1 MLTRFEPERRAVAL
15 APAAPRPVM
24 SLQPFGLGPDPHFIY
39 RSDPYIWAFE
49 QTMTAVRRR
58 EGLVLVTGEPGT
70 GKTLFCR
77 TLFSKLSGRH
87 AVSVILDPC
96 VGFEELLLQV
106 LRDFG
111 VLPDIP
117 ETDGLRRHEL
127 IATLHRYLASLI
139 PLDTTAVLVI
149 DEAQHLR
156 PEVLEQL
163 RLLSNCESD
172 HAKLLQIVLVGTTEL
187 EEICRSERLRHL
199 DQRVARRCRLRPLE
213 PEEIADYIENR
224 LTAASLAGDAFSP
237 HAIKTVAVL
246 SGGVPRTINL
256 LCERSLD
263 IARRRGVTTV
273 DAPVVRSAARQLD
286 IPVPRTW
293 FTRSRAAVVGSAML
307 VMLVPAAWLCASVV
321 RASHAPATSTVAPAG
336 NPGGG
341 GASATVAP
349 AASAAAAVAPIP
361 VIPGDSAT
369 VGTLAL
375 ADGFTIEVAG
385 FRDVDRATSVIQQLH
400 DSGLPAFH
408 RMDANGLRHF
418 VLVGPYVTQTE
429 VDAVKQMLAARGF
442 TQTKVRREDAGV
454 LLP

>member
-1 MLTRFEPERRAVAL
+1 MLTRFDSVAPRAVAL
-15 APAAPRPVM
+15 APRPVTTV
-24 SLQPFGLGPDPHFIY
+24 QPFALGPDPHFVY

-49 QTMTAVRRR
+49 QIITAVRRR
-58 EGLVLVTGEPGT
+58 EGLMLVTGEPGT
-70 GKTLFCR
+70 GKTLLCR
-77 TLFSKLSGRH
+77 TLFSKLSGHH

-117 ETDGLRRHEL
+117 ETDGMRRHEL

-139 PLDTTAVLVI
+139 PLNTTAVLVI

-172 HAKLLQIVLVGTTEL
+172 HAKLLQIVLVGTTTL

-199 DQRVARRCRLRPLE
+199 DNRIARRCRLRPLE
-213 PEEIADYIENR
+213 PEEIADYVENR
-224 LTAASLAGDAFSP
+224 LTAASLSGDRLSP
-237 HAIKTVAVL
+237 HAIKTVAIL
-246 SGGVPRTINL
+246 SGGIPRTINL

-273 DAPVVRSAARQLD
+273 DAPIVRSAARQLE

-293 FTRSRAAVVGSAML
+293 FTRSRAAVAGSIVL
-307 VMLVPAAWLCASVV
+307 VMLVPAAWLFASGL
-321 RASHAPATSTVAPAG
+321 RASRASAPAVPVAGGSDSTVAPSAG
-336 NPGGG
+336 
-341 GASATVAP
+341 T
-349 AASAAAAVAPIP
+349 AAAAPPAAIAASIP
-361 VIPGDSAT
+361 VLPGDNAT

-400 DSGLPAFH
+400 DAGLPAFH
-408 RMDANGLRHF
+408 RSDENGLRHF
-418 VLVGPYVTQTE
+418 VLVGPYVTQSE
-429 VDAVKQMLAARGF
+429 VDTVQQMLAGRGF
-442 TQTKVRREDAGV
+442 AQTKVRREDAGV

>member
-1 MLTRFEPERRAVAL
+1 
-15 APAAPRPVM
+15 
-24 SLQPFGLGPDPHFIY
+24 
-39 RSDPYIWAFE
+39 
-49 QTMTAVRRR
+49 
-58 EGLVLVTGEPGT
+58 VLVTGEPGT
-70 GKTLFCR
+70 GKTLLCR
-77 TLFSKLSGRH
+77 TLFSKLSGHH

-117 ETDGLRRHEL
+117 ETDGMRRHEL

-139 PLDTTAVLVI
+139 PLNTTAVLVI

-172 HAKLLQIVLVGTTEL
+172 HAKLLQIVLVGTTTL

-199 DQRVARRCRLRPLE
+199 DKRIARRCRLRPLD

-224 LTAASLAGDAFSP
+224 LTAASLSGDQLSP

-246 SGGVPRTINL
+246 SGGIPRTINL

-263 IARRRGVTTV
+263 IARRRGVATV
-273 DAPVVRSAARQLD
+273 DAPIVRSAARQLEV
-286 IPVPRTW
+286 PVPRTW
-293 FTRSRAAVVGSAML
+293 FTRSRAAVIGSALL
-307 VMLVPAAWLCASVV
+307 VVLVPAAWLCAAGL
-321 RASHAPATSTVAPAG
+321 RATRAPVSPAMPVAVGGDGTVASPAG
-336 NPGGG
+336 
-341 GASATVAP
+341 TP
-349 AASAAAAVAPIP
+349 AAVVAVTAASIP
-361 VIPGDSAT
+361 LLPGDNAT

-400 DSGLPAFH
+400 DAGLAAFH
-408 RMDANGLRHF
+408 RTDGNGLRHF

-429 VDAVKQMLAARGF
+429 VDAVQQMLARRGF
-442 TQTKVRREDAGV
+442 TQTKVRREEAGV

>member
-1 MLTRFEPERRAVAL
+1 MLTRFESAPPRAVAL
-15 APAAPRPVM
+15 ARRPVM
-24 SLQPFGLGPDPHFIY
+24 ALQPFGLGPDPHFIY

-49 QTMTAVRRR
+49 QIITAVRRR

-70 GKTLFCR
+70 GKTLLCR
-77 TLFSKLSGRH
+77 TLLSKLSGHH
-87 AVSVILDPC
+87 AVSVVLDPC

-111 VLPDIP
+111 VLPDTP
-117 ETDGLRRHEL
+117 DTDGMRRNEL
-127 IATLHRYLASLI
+127 ISTLHRYLASLI
-139 PLDTTAVLVI
+139 PLNTTAVLVI

-172 HAKLLQIVLVGTTEL
+172 HAKLLQIVLVGTTTL

-199 DQRVARRCRLRPLE
+199 DQRIARRCRLRPLE
-213 PEEIADYIENR
+213 PEEIADYVENR
-224 LTAASLAGDAFSP
+224 LSAASLRGDEFSP

-263 IARRRGVTTV
+263 IARRRGATTV
-273 DAPVVRSAARQLD
+273 DAPIVRSAARQLE
-286 IPVPRTW
+286 IPVPQTW
-293 FTRSRAAVVGSAML
+293 FTRSRTAVIGAVLL
-307 VMLVPAAWLCASVV
+307 VMLVPAAWLCASGL
-321 RASHAPATSTVAPAG
+321 RTTHATSSGPAAAAANDNDAGAPRTATPATASTVA
-336 NPGGG
+336 
-341 GASATVAP
+341 
-349 AASAAAAVAPIP
+349 AASIP
-361 VIPGDSAT
+361 VLPRDSAI

-385 FRDVDRATSVIQQLH
+385 FRDVDRAASVIQQLH
-400 DSGLPAFH
+400 DAGLPAFH
-408 RMDANGLRHF
+408 RTDANGFRHF
-418 VLVGPYVTQTE
+418 VLVGPYVTQAE
-429 VDAVKQMLAARGF
+429 VDSVEQVLAARGF
-442 TQTKVRREDAGV
+442 TQTRVRREDAGV

>member
-1 MLTRFEPERRAVAL
+1 MLTRLDSRAPRAIAL
-15 APAAPRPVM
+15 APRPVM
-24 SLQPFGLGPDPHFIY
+24 TMQPFGLGPDPHFVY

-49 QTMTAVRRR
+49 QIITAVRRR

-70 GKTLFCR
+70 GKTLLCR
-77 TLFSKLSGRH
+77 TLLSKLSGHH
-87 AVSVILDPC
+87 AVSVMLDPC
-96 VGFEELLLQV
+96 VGFEELLLHM

-111 VLPDIP
+111 VLPDSP
-117 ETDGLRRHEL
+117 DTDGMRRNEL
-127 IATLHRYLASLI
+127 ISTLHRYLASLI
-139 PLDTTAVLVI
+139 PLNTTAVLVI
-149 DEAQHLR
+149 DEAQHLG

-172 HAKLLQIVLVGTTEL
+172 HAKLLQIVLVGTTDL

-199 DQRVARRCRLRPLE
+199 DKRIARRCRLRPLE

-224 LTAASLAGDAFSP
+224 LTAASLGGDEFSA

-263 IARRRGVTTV
+263 IARRRGATSV
-273 DAPVVRSAARQLD
+273 DAPMVRAAARQLE

-293 FTRSRAAVVGSAML
+293 FTRSRAAVIGSALL
-307 VMLVPAAWLCASVV
+307 VILVPAAWLCASGL
-321 RASHAPATSTVAPAG
+321 RATRATSSGTTPAAASNSGGAGAPAPATP
-336 NPGGG
+336 P
-341 GASATVAP
+341 
-349 AASAAAAVAPIP
+349 AAAAVASAAIP
-361 VIPGDSAT
+361 VLPGEKAI

-400 DSGLPAFH
+400 DAGLPAFH
-408 RMDANGLRHF
+408 RTDRNGLRHF
-418 VLVGPYVTQTE
+418 VMVGPYVTQTE
-429 VDAVKQMLAARGF
+429 VDSIQQTLASRGF
-442 TQTKVRREDAGV
+442 TQTRVRREDAGV